1 MSEDR
6 IRMDLKKGGRVT
18 FTKSAIVAA
27 VRILEQDQTVEL
39 SKSSQD
45 IANWIVAHIRAN
57 YVPCEQGDLVT
68 AKVTWVE
75 DPSFSMFKSTNDVQ
89 DSTFQLVVS
98 DKIIL
103 IAPLNL
109 LSGLMISEALPRILA
124 EMIKKTPC
132 VNVKITNI
140 DDFI

>member
-1 MSEDR
+1 M
-6 IRMDLKKGGRVT
+6 T

-57 YVPCEQGDLVT
+57 YVFCEQGTLVT
-68 AKVTWVE
+68 AKLTWVE
-75 DPSFSMFKSTNDVQ
+75 DPSFSMFKSTNDIQ
-89 DSTFQLVVS
+89 DSTVQMVVS
-98 DKIIL
+98 DKIIVSSS
-103 IAPLNL
+103 LNK
-109 LSGLMISEALPRILA
+109 LSGLLISEALPRILA

-132 VNVKITNI
+132 VTVKRTNI

>member
-6 IRMDLKKGGRVT
+6 IRMDLKKGGKVT

-39 SKSSQD
+39 KKSSQD
-45 IANWIVAHIRAN
+45 VANWIVAHIRAN
-57 YVPCEQGDLVT
+57 YVACGQGNLVT

-89 DSTFQLVVS
+89 DSTFQVVVS
-98 DKIIL
+98 DKTISR
-103 IAPLNL
+103 APFNL
-109 LSGLMISEALPRILA
+109 LNGLTISEALPRILA

-132 VNVKITNI
+132 VIVKRINI